1 MYTDTMR
8 QSVMTTIREACSTVN
23 FMLLAFLFGSLFWFF
38 AFPSL
43 ASAQFVP
50 VRDVDLNPAFTTYST
65 NFDTYAAKFDQYM
78 KTDTDS
84 LRNIIAGGDPQ
95 GVALQDCKQSDVL
108 VPVYAYTTGS
118 WASSSDEIGTSLLP
132 LSIPDEGI
140 ITPGTIPAGRIKMN
154 ASASTRCL
162 LQEIVEW
169 QKLGLSIQIHSLLKT
184 YIADAQTKQLN
195 NQLMNKVA
203 GANLAHAKAGNKID
217 DNGIISSEAI
227 YSTNRSKSEYNKK
240 QRELNYIMTQAAAD
254 PASGGAVGSLGLGP
268 WRLDTTADMVRNN
281 RSQVEDPADNLDSQ
295 PTKWVDGYI
304 APNDYGKFSE
314 SFNNPA
320 NIQGG
325 LPTFL
330 STINY
335 MGNSPLG
342 ASTAADF
349 AIEGRLARATE
360 NSRIEETS
368 TGYVPTKECFGGP
381 SDPNCLDRLSTAISP
396 AAQNERSV
404 GESAQQGNQQIQDG
418 NTLDGTA
425 GSTTEMQSTEINTK
439 SGLLGYDETDLVT
452 SQTAVNKLVQ
462 EFYDTIQYG
471 YFGIDNNPSLA
482 VGGTAPTRDWA
493 QGTMLM
499 IYDEMKFD
507 ATNPQVVVTADTA
520 AVDTQY

>member
-8 QSVMTTIREACSTVN
+8 QSVMTAIKKICYAVTFI
-23 FMLLAFLFGSLFWFF
+23 LLAFFGFL

-43 ASAQFVP
+43 ASAQAFVP
-50 VRDVDLNPAFTTYST
+50 VNDIKLNPAFATYST
-65 NFDTYAAKFDQYM
+65 NFDKYAKNFDQSLN
-78 KTDTDS
+78 TNTDS

-95 GVALQDCKQSDVL
+95 GVDNENCAQIDNTRFADN
-108 VPVYAYTTGS
+108 YTYGP
-118 WASSSDEIGTSLLP
+118 WASSTKALGVLNLP
-132 LSIPDEGI
+132 DQIPVGGGKVQI
-140 ITPGTIPAGRIKMN
+140 NGSG
-154 ASASTRCL
+154 SVRCL

-217 DNGIISSEAI
+217 DNGIISSEAL
-227 YSTNRSKSEYNKK
+227 YSTNRSQSEYNKK
-240 QRELNYIMTQAAAD
+240 QRELNYIMAQAAAD
-254 PASGGAVGSLGLGP
+254 PAPGGAVGSLGLGP

-281 RSQVEDPADNLDSQ
+281 RSQVEDPANNLDSQ
-295 PTKWVDGYI
+295 STKWVDGYI

-325 LPTFL
+325 FTTFL

-349 AIEGRLARATE
+349 ATEGRLARTAE

-396 AAQNERSV
+396 AAQNERNI
-404 GESAQQGNQQIQDG
+404 GESAQQGNRQIENG
-418 NTLDGTA
+418 IFDGTA
-425 GSTTEMQSTEINTK
+425 ASSTELQSTEINTQ
-439 SGLLGYDETDLVT
+439 SGLLGYDETNLMT
-452 SQTAVNKLVQ
+452 SKTAVNELIQ

-471 YFGIDNNPSLA
+471 YFGIDSNPKLTWGA
-482 VGGTAPTRDWA
+482 GNRPTTDWA

-507 ATNPQVVVTADTA
+507 ATNPQIVVTVGTEALDTG
-520 AVDTQY
+520 Y